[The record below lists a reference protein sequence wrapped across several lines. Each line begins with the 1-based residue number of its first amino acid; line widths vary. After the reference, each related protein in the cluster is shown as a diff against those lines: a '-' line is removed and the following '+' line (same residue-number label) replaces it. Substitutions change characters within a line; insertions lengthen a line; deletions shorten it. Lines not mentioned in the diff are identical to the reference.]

1 VSYRVVIAA
10 PTTELA
16 ADLAETVAAAGAQTV
31 GTVTSETGLREQ
43 LTVTDPDV
51 VLIREELVAG
61 QVWSLV
67 RETVIANP
75 YLAVVVASTS
85 GSADVLALAMDAGAR
100 AVVALPLQVEDVAG
114 KIMSAGGWAQ
124 TMRRVI
130 GGEREAA
137 TGPMGQL
144 VVVAGSKG
152 GVGTTTIATHL
163 ALTSALDDPT
173 RRVCLVDLDV
183 AKGDVPLYLDIEHRR
198 SILDLAPVAEDL
210 SPRSIAD
217 ALFQHPSGLAVL
229 LAPAQGELSEQLT
242 SAQVCAILAG
252 LRLRHD
258 VVLVDAGAVVN
269 EVSAA
274 AVEMA
279 DEVYV
284 VTTPD
289 VPSLRG
295 ARRLVETWE
304 RLVLRKEDAVRCI
317 INRADKRT
325 DVQPETAAKIAGI
338 DVVTTRLPAA
348 FRALEA
354 AGNQRDPELVT
365 SAWRQR
371 LAELAVD
378 IRLTSARPLSSRPL
392 SSRQQGSRQQG
403 SRQQGLRPG
412 SGQGVRQ
419 RGSHSAANTQSAPD
433 DAGGGPQTPAAAAV
447 PAQSR
452 RGRRA
457 SRANRQPLSGAAESG
472 QASLELVGLFPLLLL
487 LIVFAW
493 QAILTGI
500 SAHMASNSAEEGA
513 RAAAVGGDVEDAA
526 RAAVPAWLADDL
538 DVQRQGTTSVRVTI
552 RPPLLLPGARPM
564 GMSVSASAG
573 SVSETDR

>member
-1 VSYRVVIAA
+1 MSYRVVIAA

-43 LTVTDPDV
+43 LLSTDPDV

-137 TGPMGQL
+137 TGPVGQL

-163 ALTSALDDPT
+163 ALASAANDAT

-198 SILDLAPVAEDL
+198 SILDLAPVADDL

-229 LAPAQGELSEQLT
+229 LAPAQGELSERLT
-242 SAQVCAILAG
+242 SAQVSSILAG

-338 DVVTTRLPAA
+338 EVVTTRLPAA

-354 AGNQRDPELVT
+354 AGNQRDPDLVS

-371 LAELAVD
+371 LDELAVD
-378 IRLTSARPLSSRPL
+378 IRLSSARPLSTRSARGAA
-392 SSRQQGSRQQG
+392 RGGSR
-403 SRQQGLRPG
+403 RP
-412 SGQGVRQ
+412 
-419 RGSHSAANTQSAPD
+419 AD
-433 DAGGGPQTPAAAAV
+433 PA
-447 PAQSR
+447 PAQAPVPTQRSHRSR
-452 RGRRA
+452 RSSKA
-457 SRANRQPLSGAAESG
+457 VRQPLSEAAESG
-472 QASLELVGLFPLLLL
+472 QASLELVGLFPLVLL

-493 QAILTGI
+493 QAVLTGV

-513 RAAAVGGDVEDAA
+513 RAAAVGGDVDGAA
-526 RAAVPAWLADDL
+526 RAAVPGWLADNIT
-538 DVQRQGTTSVRVTI
+538 VRRQGTTSVQVTI

-573 SVSETDR
+573 SVSETSR